1 MSAEFPRQGRLFW
14 WGPGNPGDKKTLPAS
29 HPELLARFVKEG
41 STSKAE
47 LFPDIDTLDVT
58 ARNEP
63 LRVRGEPQ
71 VALWERVRRAGFVLG
86 RLCAFRCAFSRGS
99 IAARASVRVDDRG
112 WKIHE
117 PANKGLGT
125 LVGVPHGFSTAR
137 IHKTQA
143 LSIRH
148 NVQGCLEGVFAQ
160 GQVFGDF

>member
-1 MSAEFPRQGRLFW
+1 MSAKFPRQGRLFW

-71 VALWERVRRAGFVLG
+71 MALWERVRRAGHVYHPLRVSTSDSVHCGMRVLRG
-86 RLCAFRCAFSRGS
+86 TAERCGDS
-99 IAARASVRVDDRG
+99 
-112 WKIHE
+112 
-117 PANKGLGT
+117 P
-125 LVGVPHGFSTAR
+125 
-137 IHKTQA
+137 
-143 LSIRH
+143 LS
-148 NVQGCLEGVFAQ
+148 CS
-160 GQVFGDF
+160 